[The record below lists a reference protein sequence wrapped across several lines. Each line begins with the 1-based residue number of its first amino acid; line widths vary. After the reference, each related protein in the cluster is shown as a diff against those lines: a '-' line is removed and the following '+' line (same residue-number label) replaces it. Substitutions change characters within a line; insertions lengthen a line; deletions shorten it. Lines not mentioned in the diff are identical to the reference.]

1 MSGALSTNHG
11 ISFGLQNKLT
21 GLDYADDICLPTH
34 KFSQMQISLNNIAKR
49 AVAAGLSININ
60 KTKSMRLNS
69 NCSTKFQLDGSYIED
84 VQSFCYLGSY
94 ISNNGGSRQD
104 IQHRLSKAKQA
115 FGTLNK
121 IWRSSNITQR
131 TKVHNANVQLNLLY
145 GGESWNLTA
154 RDAQQLQAFAN
165 RCLRRILHVFWPA
178 TITNNEL
185 GFRTN
190 QPLITDE
197 IMMRKYKWLGHML
210 RKPADDIARNV
221 LDFNPQGSRRPG
233 RPRNTWK
240 RQTKAELR
248 NAGKSCS
255 ETKRLALDRVSWIRK
270 RDLHILT
277 VGILTY
283 TNDQRFQSL
292 HTEGSDEW
300 TLRISSPQPR
310 DSGTYECQV
319 STEPKISQGFRL
331 NVVVSRAK
339 ILGNAELFIKSGSD
353 INLTCLAMQSPIPP
367 SFIYWYKGKRVMNYS
382 QRGGINV
389 IMERSTRTSK
399 LLIAKATPADSG
411 NYTCSPSS
419 SGL

>member
-1 MSGALSTNHG
+1 MLMDHLRR
-11 ISFGLQNKLT
+11 FGLLFSTHLLLLMLLETKT
-21 GLDYADDICLPTH
+21 ICGDVPPHYWETPY
-34 KFSQMQISLNNIAKR
+34 SQPYFD
-49 AVAAGLSININ
+49 
-60 KTKSMRLNS
+60 NS
-69 NCSTKFQLDGSYIED
+69 
-84 VQSFCYLGSY
+84 
-94 ISNNGGSRQD
+94 
-104 IQHRLSKAKQA
+104 
-115 FGTLNK
+115 
-121 IWRSSNITQR
+121 
-131 TKVHNANVQLNLLY
+131 
-145 GGESWNLTA
+145 
-154 RDAQQLQAFAN
+154 
-165 RCLRRILHVFWPA
+165 
-178 TITNNEL
+178 
-185 GFRTN
+185 
-190 QPLITDE
+190 
-197 IMMRKYKWLGHML
+197 
-210 RKPADDIARNV
+210 
-221 LDFNPQGSRRPG
+221 SRREVTATVG
-233 RPRNTWK
+233 QAALLHCRVRN
-240 RQTKAELR
+240 L
-248 NAGKSCS
+248 G
-255 ETKRLALDRVSWIRK
+255 DRAVSWIRK

-389 IMERSTRTSK
+389 ITERSTRTSK

-419 SGL
+419 SDSASVVVHVINGEHPAAMQHGNSSANRLSSTLHGYLHRITRSALTTLAASFTQVTTTAKCPSAHPLDTGLQQRQTVWPMTLFWRLLQQLLLAAATTNWCIVSVGWLLSRWALQCGQWQHRQAQLQQQQQLQMPRHEVRRPLETHCWCWWRHWRRWSASASLLR